1 VALTDRATF
10 DELAKLMCVMWLEG
24 GEQRVKCL
32 LDTLVAHAMGVLEH
46 DHLGA
51 GG

>member
-10 DELAKLMCVMWLEG
+10 DELANLMCIMWLEG

-32 LDTLVAHAMGVLEH
+32 LDTLVPMLWACWSTTT
-46 DHLGA
+46 
-51 GG
+51 